1 MKFLSLLVALISIN
15 AVATS
20 TLIYEAQTKGITLT
34 ENDQKVMEVGEIS
47 TSRYI
52 TGGILGTYPIG
63 FGVGHAVQGRWMQ
76 GGWIFTAGELGSLA
90 FVVAGIAG
98 CLDNAFDSDN
108 CSSGESALVATGII
122 GFLGFRI
129 WEIIDVWAV
138 PPDHNKKYRE
148 LKDYIEK
155 APAKPEAKT
164 SLDLVPLFRPGM
176 GNGLA
181 FRLSF

>member
-1 MKFLSLLVALISIN
+1 MKLRYFLVALISMN

-20 TLIYEAQTKGITLT
+20 TLVYEAEKKGITLT

-47 TSRYI
+47 TARYI

-63 FGVGHAVQGRWMQ
+63 FGIGHAVQGRWTQ
-76 GGWIFTAGELGSLA
+76 GGWIFTAGEVGSLGLLL
-90 FVVAGIAG
+90 AGIAG
-98 CLDNAFDSDN
+98 CVDNAFNSDN
-108 CSSGESALVATGII
+108 CSGGEAALITTGII
-122 GFLGFRI
+122 GFVGFRI

-138 PPDHNKKYRE
+138 PPGHNKKFRE

-164 SLDLVPLFRPGM
+164 SLDLVPIMRSGM
-176 GNGLA
+176 GHGLA
-181 FRLSF
+181 LRLNF

>member
-1 MKFLSLLVALISIN
+1 MKFLCLLLGLLSLN

-20 TLIYEAQTKGITLT
+20 TLVYEAEKKGITLS
-34 ENDQKVMEVGEIS
+34 ENDQKVIDIGEIS

-52 TGGILGTYPIG
+52 IGGVLGTYPIG
-63 FGVGHAVQGRWMQ
+63 LGVGHAVQGRWLQ
-76 GGWIFTAGELGSLA
+76 GGWIFTAGELGSIALA
-90 FVVAGIAG
+90 VAGLAGCIDNTFSSDDCSGGESSLIIAG
-98 CLDNAFDSDN
+98 VF
-108 CSSGESALVATGII
+108 GYV
-122 GFLGFRI
+122 GFRI

-138 PPDHNKKYRE
+138 PPGHNKKFRE

-155 APAKPEAKT
+155 APAKPEPKA

-181 FRLSF
+181 LRLNF